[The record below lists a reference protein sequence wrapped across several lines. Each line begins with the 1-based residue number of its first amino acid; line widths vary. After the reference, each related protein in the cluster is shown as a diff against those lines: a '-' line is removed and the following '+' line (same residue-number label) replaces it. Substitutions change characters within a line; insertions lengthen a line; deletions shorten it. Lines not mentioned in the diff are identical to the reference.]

1 MHFLIFSILCSVSVG
16 ILFKIARRYAVS
28 FQQMINYNYVVAI
41 ILCYLAYQPDIHMV
55 TSSAPWPLY
64 SVLALLLPTVFLV
77 LAASVRHI
85 GIVKTD
91 IAQRFSLIISI
102 LAAFL
107 VFKETISPVKW
118 IGLAI
123 GFTAIFL
130 VLYRNETTSGE
141 KNNGW
146 YPIIVLFGFG
156 IIDVCFKL
164 IAASTEIPYT
174 TSLFVVFCG
183 ALVVSTA
190 ITLYAL
196 LVKKEKTNGKSLLFG
211 LALGILNFGN
221 ILFYLKAHKA
231 LHDNPSTVFA
241 SMNFGV
247 ILLGTLA
254 GTLLFKEKISRLNA
268 IGIFLAFLAIIV
280 ITASQLYAL

>member
-1 MHFLIFSILCSVSVG
+1 
-16 ILFKIARRYAVS
+16 
-28 FQQMINYNYVVAI
+28 MINYNYVVAI

-102 LAAFL
+102 LAAFF
-107 VFKETISPVKW
+107 VFNESISPVKW

-146 YPIIVLFGFG
+146 YPIIVLLGFG

-164 IAASTEIPYT
+164 IAAYTEIPYT

-183 ALVVSTA
+183 ALVVSTV
-190 ITLYAL
+190 ITLYTL

-221 ILFYLKAHKA
+221 ILFYLKAHKT

-268 IGIFLAFLAIIV
+268 IGVILAFLAIIV

>member
-16 ILFKIARRYAVS
+16 ILFKIAKRYTVS
-28 FQQMINYNYVVAI
+28 FQQMINYNYIVAI
-41 ILCYLAYQPDIHMV
+41 VLCYMAYQPDTNAI
-55 TSSAPWPLY
+55 TSNAPWLLY
-64 SVLALLLPTVFLV
+64 GVLALLLPTVFLV
-77 LAASVRHI
+77 LATSIRHI

-130 VLYRNETTSGE
+130 VLYRKETTSGE
-141 KNNGW
+141 KKNWW
-146 YPIIVLFGFG
+146 YPLIVLLGFG

-164 IAASTEIPYT
+164 IAAYTEIPYT

-183 ALVVSTA
+183 AFVVATA
-190 ITLYAL
+190 ITLYTL
-196 LVKKEKTNGKSLLFG
+196 LVKKEKINGKSLLFG
-211 LALGILNFGN
+211 LALGVLNFGN

-241 SMNFGV
+241 AMNFGV
-247 ILLGTLA
+247 ILLGTLT

-268 IGIFLAFLAIIV
+268 VGIFLAFLAIIV
-280 ITASQLYAL
+280 ITASQLYTL

>member
-16 ILFKIARRYAVS
+16 ILFKIAKRYTVS
-28 FQQMINYNYVVAI
+28 FQQMINYNYIVAI
-41 ILCYLAYQPDIHMV
+41 ILCYVAYQPDTTTI
-55 TSSAPWPLY
+55 TSNAPWSLY
-64 SVLALLLPTVFLV
+64 GILALLLPTVFLV

-107 VFKETISPVKW
+107 VFNETISPVKW

-141 KNNGW
+141 KNNWW
-146 YPIIVLFGFG
+146 YPIIVLLGFG

-164 IAASTEIPYT
+164 IAAYTEIPYT

-190 ITLYAL
+190 ITLYTL
-196 LVKKEKTNGKSLLFG
+196 LVKKEKVNGKSVLFG
-211 LALGILNFGN
+211 LALGVLNFGN

-254 GTLLFKEKISRLNA
+254 GTLVFKEKISRLNA
-268 IGIFLAFLAIIV
+268 IGIFMAFLAIIV
-280 ITASQLYAL
+280 ITASQLYTL

>member
-1 MHFLIFSILCSVSVG
+1 
-16 ILFKIARRYAVS
+16 
-28 FQQMINYNYVVAI
+28 
-41 ILCYLAYQPDIHMV
+41 MV
-55 TSSAPWPLY
+55 TSSAPWSLY
-64 SVLALLLPTVFLV
+64 SLLALLLPTVFLV

-102 LAAFL
+102 LAAFF
-107 VFKETISPVKW
+107 VFNESISPVKW

-146 YPIIVLFGFG
+146 YPIIVLLGFG

-164 IAASTEIPYT
+164 IAAYTEIPYT

-183 ALVVSTA
+183 ALVVSTV
-190 ITLYAL
+190 ITLYTL

-268 IGIFLAFLAIIV
+268 IGVFLAFLAIIV
-280 ITASQLYAL
+280 ITASQLYTL

>member
-102 LAAFL
+102 LAAFF
-107 VFKETISPVKW
+107 VFNESISPVKW

-146 YPIIVLFGFG
+146 YPIIVLLGFG

-164 IAASTEIPYT
+164 IAAYTKIPYT

-183 ALVVSTA
+183 ALVVSTV
-190 ITLYAL
+190 ITLYTL

-268 IGIFLAFLAIIV
+268 VGVFLAFLAIIV
-280 ITASQLYAL
+280 ITASQLYTL

>member
-16 ILFKIARRYAVS
+16 ILFKIAKRYTVS
-28 FQQMINYNYVVAI
+28 FQQMINYNYIVAI
-41 ILCYLAYQPDIHMV
+41 ILCYVAYQPDTTTI
-55 TSSAPWPLY
+55 TANAPWSLY
-64 SVLALLLPTVFLV
+64 SILALLLPTVFLV

-107 VFKETISPVKW
+107 VFNETISPVKW

-130 VLYRNETTSGE
+130 VLYRNETTTSE
-141 KNNGW
+141 KNNWW
-146 YPIIVLFGFG
+146 YPIIVLLGFG

-164 IAASTEIPYT
+164 IAAYTKIPYA

-183 ALVVSTA
+183 AFVVSTA
-190 ITLYAL
+190 ITLYTVL
-196 LVKKEKTNGKSLLFG
+196 IKKEKINGKSVLFG
-211 LALGILNFGN
+211 LALGVLNFGN

-254 GTLLFKEKISRLNA
+254 GTLVFKEKISRLNA
-268 IGIFLAFLAIIV
+268 IGIFLALLAIIV
-280 ITASQLYAL
+280 ITASQLYTL

>member
-55 TSSAPWPLY
+55 TSSAPWSLY
-64 SVLALLLPTVFLV
+64 SLLALLLPTVFLV

-102 LAAFL
+102 LAAFF
-107 VFKETISPVKW
+107 VFNESISPVKW

-146 YPIIVLFGFG
+146 YPIIVLLGFG